1 MTNRRKSRF
10 TAPEGRLRQPV
21 GRPKTIN
28 VAQFSLSQLLRLI
41 RIGRATTRLDL
52 ERESD
57 MTRAVV
63 TDRLAIL
70 QSLGLIDEGDLG
82 EPVGGRAPRHM
93 QFCANVG
100 ALLVATLDRSSIAV
114 GVADLNGR
122 VLGEHHEPLDLSIGP
137 TSVLDRL
144 TTLFY
149 WLMGEHGGKDRIWGI
164 GLAIPGPAEIG
175 DGGAAPFSALENLRE
190 WRDFDFIAEMA
201 LRFGAPVFI
210 RSGVQMMTM
219 GELKSDNGVGDML
232 FVKLGRAISA
242 GVVSGGRLHRGAQDA
257 AGMIGHAPTGAN
269 SSVAC
274 HCGSRGCLE
283 AVAGGDAI
291 AREGMTA
298 AQDGRS
304 AYLADI
310 LARDLQ
316 ITAADVGHGAQLG
329 DAFCAELVARC
340 GRLVGESL
348 APLVNLLNPALIVLG
363 GSAAQ
368 SGDILLAAVR
378 EGVYR
383 QSHPLVTRDL
393 RVVRSRMGAS
403 SGLVG
408 AAHVLAEELFSME
421 TLQSWISQGT
431 PRRQPELL
439 TMIAAARARSREAS
453 SISPLAATPP

>member
-1 MTNRRKSRF
+1 
-10 TAPEGRLRQPV
+10 
-21 GRPKTIN
+21 
-28 VAQFSLSQLLRLI
+28 
-41 RIGRATTRLDL
+41 
-52 ERESD
+52 
-57 MTRAVV
+57 
-63 TDRLAIL
+63 
-70 QSLGLIDEGDLG
+70 
-82 EPVGGRAPRHM
+82 
-93 QFCANVG
+93 
-100 ALLVATLDRSSIAV
+100 
-114 GVADLNGR
+114 
-122 VLGEHHEPLDLSIGP
+122 
-137 TSVLDRL
+137 
-144 TTLFY
+144 
-149 WLMGEHGGKDRIWGI
+149 
-164 GLAIPGPAEIG
+164 
-175 DGGAAPFSALENLRE
+175 
-190 WRDFDFIAEMA
+190 
-201 LRFGAPVFI
+201 
-210 RSGVQMMTM
+210 
-219 GELKSDNGVGDML
+219 
-232 FVKLGRAISA
+232 
-242 GVVSGGRLHRGAQDA
+242 
-257 AGMIGHAPTGAN
+257 MIGHAPTGAN